1 MEFSW
6 GKFDLGNSELKM
18 WKNGCPPFEVISL
31 QRILS
36 QSKSLPGHGQKVE
49 AGDRI
54 FPAL

>member
-18 WKNGCPPFEVISL
+18 GENGCPPFEVISL

-36 QSKSLPGHGQKVE
+36 QSKSLPDHGQKVE